1 MLGVQ
6 HLHVGLPQAADGA
19 DILPVAA
26 EVVGVHTAAVLQQ
39 VGNDILA
46 EIVLGVG
53 VSLIL
58 GQVLLQ
64 DIPVEDV
71 DTHGSQIGLRVL
83 RLLLEFVDAVVLIGD
98 HQAEAGSLAPW
109 HLHDGNGE
117 FCVLFLVEAQ
127 EVRVILLADL
137 IAGQDDDILG
147 IIAVDEGQVLIN
159 GVGGALVPVRAAG
172 LLVGRQD
179 MYAAVQTVQVPR
191 LAVADI
197 LIQDKR
203 LILGQ
208 NTNGIN
214 VGVDTVGEREIDD
227 TIFSA
232 KRNGRLGELLGQ
244 RIEA

>member
-1 MLGVQ
+1 M
-6 HLHVGLPQAADGA
+6 
-19 DILPVAA
+19 
-26 EVVGVHTAAVLQQ
+26 
-39 VGNDILA
+39 
-46 EIVLGVG
+46 
-53 VSLIL
+53 
-58 GQVLLQ
+58 
-64 DIPVEDV
+64 
-71 DTHGSQIGLRVL
+71 
-83 RLLLEFVDAVVLIGD
+83 
-98 HQAEAGSLAPW
+98 
-109 HLHDGNGE
+109 
-117 FCVLFLVEAQ
+117 EAQ

-137 IAGQDDDILG
+137 VTGQDDDILG
-147 IIAVDEGQVLIN
+147 IIAVNEGQVLID

-208 NTNGIN
+208 NTDGIN